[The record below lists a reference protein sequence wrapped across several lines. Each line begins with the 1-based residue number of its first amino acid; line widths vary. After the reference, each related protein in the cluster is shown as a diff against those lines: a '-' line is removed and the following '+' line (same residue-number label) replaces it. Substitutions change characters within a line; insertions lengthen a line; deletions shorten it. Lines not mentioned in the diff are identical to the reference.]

1 MRNVPKLWREGAD
14 AMAKAGLGDLT
25 KTVDTLY
32 TNRYLDLA
40 LRLEPA
46 AAKRA

>member
-1 MRNVPKLWREGAD
+1 
-14 AMAKAGLGDLT
+14 MAKAGLGDLT